1 MLMRT
6 PADPECFSD
15 GNIAF
20 LLYIPLS
27 LLSSLLKSFSNS
39 TTSLLDLEF
48 GGFDS
53 IPSDSDNTVR
63 GWTAGS
69 SPFPFSLFSQT
80 TGWMAGWL
88 AASSL
93 RFSAHTHSTGSR
105 IDLGKHTHTVEE
117 RGHA

>member
-20 LLYIPLS
+20 LLYIPIS

-69 SPFPFSLFSQT
+69 SPFPFSLFSLRRR
-80 TGWMAGWL
+80 AGWL
-88 AASSL
+88 DGWLHLHFAFL
-93 RFSAHTHSTGSR
+93 
-105 IDLGKHTHTVEE
+105 HTHTP
-117 RGHA
+117 RGAEST